1 MNIPIFIAGILCL
14 VAFFAHAFVG
24 DKEYRQLKPAPDSED
39 KIRETWIQVRS
50 GWHWVSVD
58 LLLSG
63 VLLIILALT
72 NIIQAKQEV
81 CLLLSIYY
89 FITGLVWLST
99 VALSK
104 NSSKQL
110 FVLGQWIFCFIV
122 SALVYYGGLAN
133 A

>member
-14 VAFFAHAFVG
+14 LAFFAHAFVG
-24 DKEYRQLKPAPDSED
+24 DNEYRQLKPSSDSED
-39 KIRETWIQVRS
+39 KIRETWVQVRS

-63 VLLIILALT
+63 TLLLVLAVS

-81 CLLLSIYY
+81 FLLLGIYY
-89 FITGLVWLST
+89 FITGVVWLST
-99 VALSK
+99 VFLSR
-104 NSSKQL
+104 NNNKQL
-110 FVLGQWIFCFIV
+110 LVLGQWIFCFIV
-122 SALVYYGGLAN
+122 SALIYYGGLAN